1 MHLHPYK
8 IRRISVSEALAI
20 QSLPKEFELPKEMSL
35 SDMFNE
41 RSNSPA
47 MLGRIV
53 SVETMRI

>member
-53 SVETMRI
+53 